1 MAAKNLSKNGQKV
14 YDEAMKGFKR
24 GAYEQNSKC
33 EEKAGDKDGW
43 EMSDKFM
50 KECDK
55 CKKES
60 EKYLKNAI
68 AHYEKNHF
76 LQYMI
81 K

>member
-1 MAAKNLSKNGQKV
+1 MGVGKLSKNGQKV
-14 YDEAMKGFKR
+14 YDEAIKGFKR
-24 GAYEQNSKC
+24 GAYEMNSEC
-33 EEKAGDKDGW
+33 ETKAGDKDDW

-60 EKYLKNAI
+60 EKYLKDSI

-76 LQYMI
+76 LQFMI